1 MPSQLKINDNSA
13 PLHVGSRALSLF
25 GKMHVKCVT
34 AQFCSLFA
42 RKKNLGA
49 FMMCEK
55 DIMGQTLYIKE
66 TFIATKKRHLIIK
79 LNI

>member
-1 MPSQLKINDNSA
+1 MVTRHYYTRMSTF
-13 PLHVGSRALSLF
+13 VALQENARS
-25 GKMHVKCVT
+25 VKYTT

-42 RKKNLGA
+42 GKKNLGA

-55 DIMGQTLYIKE
+55 DIMGQTLHIQGK

-79 LNI
+79 INI